1 MLPILGVPPR
11 FGAEK
16 VVLKFGAEGTVPRF
30 GILTFI
36 SSLLGVGAGRLGVAA
51 GSVGFGCRL
60 GAVLVRLLFCMNGLI
75 LGSPGEAL
83 GVREGLQNHLELEES
98 TVDYLSYFGYL
109 NAFLVVDLAVLVNS

>member
-1 MLPILGVPPR
+1 MLPTLGVAPR

-83 GVREGLQNHLELEES
+83 GVRK
-98 TVDYLSYFGYL
+98 DYRII
-109 NAFLVVDLAVLVNS
+109 